1 MQPSPTSSAES
12 VGGAETGV
20 AGRDQGPGRPAFVAP
35 PPTTRTGRGPAGDVA
50 PRRPRRPRRSPLPYV
65 LLVPA
70 LAILVAALGYPLYR
84 QAVMSFQEY
93 GLAQQF
99 GQPPEWVGLD
109 NYVTLVTDSYLWT
122 VIARSILFCI
132 ANAAITMVVGVA
144 LAVLMTLVGRG
155 PRLFLQIGLLLA
167 WAMPHLASLTVW
179 QWLFDAQYG
188 VINWLLV
195 NLGLDGFAGHSW
207 LIDQLSFFT
216 VATVIVVWMS
226 VPFVAFSVYA
236 GLTQVPGELY
246 EAAGIDGATAWER
259 FRQITVPLVKPVLLI
274 VMLLQI
280 IWDLKVFTQIFVL
293 QDAGGITAETN
304 LIGTY
309 IYRLGLGE
317 GEFGLAAAASWF
329 VLLLTVV
336 LSLYYVRVL
345 VREEEL

>member
-1 MQPSPTSSAES
+1 MPPSPTSSADS
-12 VGGAETGV
+12 RAEEQ
-20 AGRDQGPGRPAFVAP
+20 AGRDQGPGRPT

-70 LAILVAALGYPLYR
+70 LAVLVAALGYPLYR

-122 VIARSILFCI
+122 VIARSIVFCI
-132 ANAAITMVVGVA
+132 ANAAITMVVGTA

-155 PRLFLQIGLLLA
+155 PRLTLQIGLLLA

-179 QWLFDAQYG
+179 QWLFDSQYG

-195 NLGLDGFAGHSW
+195 NLGLDQFAGHSW

-246 EAAGIDGATAWER
+246 EAAEIDGSTAWQR

-274 VMLLQI
+274 VALLQI

-329 VLLLTVV
+329 VLLLTVA

>member
-1 MQPSPTSSAES
+1 MPPSPTSSAS
-12 VGGAETGV
+12 SRAEER
-20 AGRDQGPGRPAFVAP
+20 AGRDQGPGRPT
-35 PPTTRTGRGPAGDVA
+35 PPTTWTGRGPAGDVA
-50 PRRPRRPRRSPLPYV
+50 PRRPRRPRRSPLPYA

-70 LAILVAALGYPLYR
+70 LAVLVAALGYPLYR

-122 VIARSILFCI
+122 VIARSIVFCV
-132 ANAAITMVVGVA
+132 ANAAITMVAGTA

-155 PRLFLQIGLLLA
+155 PRLTLQIGLLLA

-179 QWLFDAQYG
+179 QWLFDSQYG

-195 NLGLDGFAGHSW
+195 NLGLDQFAGHSW

-246 EAAGIDGATAWER
+246 EAAEIDGSTAWQR

-274 VMLLQI
+274 VALLQI

-329 VLLLTVV
+329 VLLLTVA

>member
-1 MQPSPTSSAES
+1 M
-12 VGGAETGV
+12 
-20 AGRDQGPGRPAFVAP
+20 
-35 PPTTRTGRGPAGDVA
+35 
-50 PRRPRRPRRSPLPYV
+50 
-65 LLVPA
+65 LLLPA

-99 GQPPEWVGLD
+99 GQPAEWVGLD

-122 VIARSILFCI
+122 VILRSIVFCF
-132 ANAAITMVVGVA
+132 ANAAITMVIGVA
-144 LAVLMTLVGRG
+144 LAVLMTVIGRG
-155 PRLFLQIGLLLA
+155 PRLILQIGLLLA

-179 QWLFDAQYG
+179 QWLFDSQYG

-195 NLGLDGFAGHSW
+195 NLGFDRFAGHSW
-207 LIDQLSFFT
+207 LIDQLSFFV

-226 VPFVAFSVYA
+226 VPFVAFAVYA

-246 EAAGIDGATAWER
+246 EAAEIDGASAWAR
-259 FRQITVPLVKPVLLI
+259 FRAVTVPLVKPVLLI

-293 QDAGGITAETN
+293 QDAGGITAQTN